1 MTPVPTLTGILLLSW
16 LAEALTEYLARPW
29 LKPAAR
35 LGPPTDGQAVA
46 EPCTHGDGPNGE
58 KPPPLVVPEEAC
70 PRAPSGA
77 GTQDKPP
84 VLRYAAMA
92 LGILLAIAYRADL
105 LALVGLV
112 SPFSPFVGYVV
123 TGLVIGRGS
132 NFLHD
137 LADRWLA
144 PAAGRAYTLID

>member
-1 MTPVPTLTGILLLSW
+1 MNQIPTLTAILLLAW
-16 LAEALTEYLARPW
+16 LTEALTEYMARPW
-29 LKPAAR
+29 LKPTTRR
-35 LGPPTDGQAVA
+35 LGPPDPGQAGV
-46 EPCTHGDGPNGE
+46 DGPNADD
-58 KPPPLVVPEEAC
+58 PPPD
-70 PRAPSGA
+70 PSPDPG
-77 GTQDKPP
+77 DKPP

-92 LGILLAIAYRADL
+92 LGVLLALAYRADL